1 MAEANGQATTA
12 PETTTQGSQTSPAAP
27 ESQSAPAQ
35 TSVTAP
41 VAEETFFDPESIKGK
56 PELEAAYRQMQGEF
70 TRRTTALKQSENKVK
85 AYDAFSANPTQA
97 MQELAS
103 QFGYTLTKAQAQ
115 AIVNDQNQEP
125 KSWDDV
131 YKTAEDRV
139 RASVLK
145 ELQPFLKQVT
155 ETRQSQ
161 VEKTLDEKC
170 PDWRVYESKMQ
181 EMLAKHPTL
190 ANDPEELYRVSV
202 PPNVLQARA
211 MQSALQKLQDKASS
225 SQLSAGSST
234 TQQPN
239 RPKGKL
245 TFSESVEYAK
255 AQLKATH

>member
-12 PETTTQGSQTSPAAP
+12 PETTPQGSQTSPAAP

-85 AYDAFSANPTQA
+85 AYDAFNANPTQA

-131 YKTAEDRV
+131 YKTAKDQV
-139 RASVLK
+139 ILK
-145 ELQPFLKQVT
+145 ELQPFLKQIT
-155 ETRQSQ
+155 QTRQTQ
-161 VEKTLDEKC
+161 VEKTLDENVPTGEFMNRRCRKC
-170 PDWRVYESKMQ
+170 
-181 EMLAKHPTL
+181 
-190 ANDPEELYRVSV
+190 
-202 PPNVLQARA
+202 
-211 MQSALQKLQDKASS
+211 
-225 SQLSAGSST
+225 
-234 TQQPN
+234 
-239 RPKGKL
+239 
-245 TFSESVEYAK
+245 
-255 AQLKATH
+255 